1 VRAYLDH
8 AATTP
13 MVPDAVEAWLEVAGA
28 ADGNPT
34 GMHAEARRARRRL
47 DDARDVL
54 AAHLGARPGEVVLTS
69 GGTESDNLAVFGVL
83 GARSGQPGPVVC
95 TAFEHHA
102 VLRACRRASELHGVE
117 LREVPATTEGTID
130 LDALAAA
137 LTRDVSLVSVM
148 LVNNEVGTVQPLAEV
163 AELVRRRAPSARLH
177 TDAVQAVPW
186 LDVATA
192 AAPADL
198 VSVSAH
204 KFGGPVGAGALVV
217 RGDLALAPI
226 LHGGGQERRRRSGTP
241 AVAAAWSTAVALEAA
256 ATSRRVVPA
265 VARRRDRLVDGVLA
279 TVQGVTET
287 VPRSATVA
295 GFAHLVVKG
304 VESEAL
310 LVVLDELGVA
320 ASAGSSCASGAA
332 EPSHVLLAMGRPAS
346 DAGSALRLTLSP
358 TTTDAEVDLA
368 LAAVPEAVRRLRD

>member
-1 VRAYLDH
+1 
-8 AATTP
+8 
-13 MVPDAVEAWLEVAGA
+13 MVPAAVTAWLEVTEAGE
-28 ADGNPT
+28 GNPT

-47 DDARDVL
+47 DDARDL
-54 AAHLGARPGEVVLTS
+54 LGLHLGGAPGEVVLTS

-83 GARSGQPGPVVC
+83 GACDGPPGPIVC
-95 TAFEHHA
+95 AAFEHHA
-102 VLRACRRASELHGVE
+102 VLRACRGAAERFGVE
-117 LREVPATTEGTID
+117 LREVRATADGTVD
-130 LDALAAA
+130 LDALAGV
-137 LTRDVSLVSVM
+137 LSPDVSLVSVM

-163 AELVRRRAPSARLH
+163 AALVRRRAPGARLH

-186 LDVATA
+186 LDVAA
-192 AAPADL
+192 VAGVADL

-217 RGDLALAPI
+217 RDGVALAPL
-226 LHGGGQERRRRSGTP
+226 LHGGGQERRRRSGTQ

-256 ATSRRVVPA
+256 AERRRAVPE
-265 VARRRDRLVDGVLA
+265 VAGRRDRLVDGIVA
-279 TVQGVTET
+279 AVADVVET
-287 VPRSATVA
+287 VPRATTAA
-295 GFAHLVVKG
+295 GFAHLVVEG

-346 DAGSALRLTLSP
+346 DARSALRLTLAP
-358 TTTDAEVDLA
+358 TTTDEEVDLA
-368 LAAVPEAVRRLRD
+368 LVAVPEAVRRLRD

>member
-13 MVPDAVEAWLEVAGA
+13 MEPAAVEAWLEVVGAGE
-28 ADGNPT
+28 GNPT

-83 GARSGQPGPVVC
+83 GALPGPPGPVVC
-95 TAFEHHA
+95 AAFEHHA
-102 VLRACRRASELHGVE
+102 VLRACRRASELAGVE
-117 LREVPATTEGTID
+117 LREVPATDQGTVD

-137 LTRDVSLVSVM
+137 LTPDVSFVSVM

-163 AELVRRRAPSARLH
+163 AELVWRGSPTARLH

-186 LDVATA
+186 LDVAA
-192 AAPADL
+192 VAAPADL

-204 KFGGPVGAGALVV
+204 KFGGPVGAGALVA
-217 RGDLALAPI
+217 RGGVGLAPL
-226 LHGGGQERRRRSGTP
+226 LHGGGQERGRRSGTQ
-241 AVAAAWSTAVALEAA
+241 AVAAAWSTAVALQTAVE
-256 ATSRRVVPA
+256 RRRAVPD
-265 VARRRDRLVDGVLA
+265 VARRRDRLVDGVAAAVPDVL
-279 TVQGVTET
+279 ET
-287 VPRSATVA
+287 VPRRATVA
-295 GFAHLVVKG
+295 GFAHLVVTG

-310 LVVLDELGVA
+310 LVVLDELGIA
-320 ASAGSSCASGAA
+320 ASAGSSCASGAT
-332 EPSHVLLAMGRPAS
+332 EPSHVLVAMGRPAS
-346 DAGSALRLTLSP
+346 EARSALRLTLSP

-368 LAAVPEAVRRLRD
+368 ITAVPEAVRRLRD